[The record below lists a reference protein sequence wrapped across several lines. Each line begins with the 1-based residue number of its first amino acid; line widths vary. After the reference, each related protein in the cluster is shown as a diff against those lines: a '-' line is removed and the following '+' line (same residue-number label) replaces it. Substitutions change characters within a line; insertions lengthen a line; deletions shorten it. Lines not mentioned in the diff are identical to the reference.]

1 MKNGD
6 DIIRQSE
13 STCSSKYVN
22 ALNFTLIRSTAF
34 ISLSLLSALSL
45 TSFQFFSSHLYPFS
59 LAPSLMAAS
68 FC

>member
-13 STCSSKYVN
+13 SKCSSKYVN

-34 ISLSLLSALSL
+34 ISLYLVFALSHFL
-45 TSFQFFSSHLYPFS
+45 PILFLSSVAIS
-59 LAPSLMAAS
+59 LAPSLMAPS